1 MDGQGQR
8 GQVQAFPQIAAGL
21 RAAQQAV
28 QRRTSPQA
36 EAHDHERAGGVSGL
50 RGRGQGLQQPVFH
63 GIELFHSVKG
73 DDQTLPLHRPQRQE
87 LFLAGEITV
96 TGLGSDQQT
105 AARAAFIDV
114 ESLGVAG
121 IGDEGMA
128 GQDAAFMHMAQ
139 GPGIQPGGTQ
149 IVQRAGGVPVLRG
162 AAFHAA
168 MQHAQLE
175 AIRLRLTVEEVGQV
189 AGLPDAGM
197 ADAVDHG
204 QGGPVPVQ
212 HMLLGLRAE
221 DGHVVGPV
229 HGLQPRVQRVMVA
242 VGPEGGDAAG
252 LQAQAA
258 VAQGQL
264 GFDAVLFLIVD
275 VPGQDEEVRP
285 QLFAQVEQ
293 ASQGREGGFAQLR
306 LQGLPGIGTA
316 QAQEGGVQMQV
327 GGVDVSEA
335 VHGVSLAW
343 APPAEICFFR
353 QQDKL
358 RAWKRVRLTL
368 SKPVGMT
375 SVYTTG
381 GKNGANPLRH
391 PRDRAWPCHA
401 RADHRPPSGRT
412 RISVRG
418 Q

>member
-1 MDGQGQR
+1 MQALP
-8 GQVQAFPQIAAGL
+8 QVAAGL

-28 QRRTSPQA
+28 QRGASLQA
-36 EAHDHERAGGVSGL
+36 QAHDHERAGCVSAF
-50 RGRGQGLQQPVFH
+50 RDRGQGLQQPVLY
-63 GIELFHSVKG
+63 GVELFHGVQT
-73 DDQTLPLHRPQRQE
+73 DDRTLPLYRPQRQE
-87 LFLAGEITV
+87 LFPAGESTV
-96 TGLGSDQQT
+96 AGLGSDQQT

-114 ESLGVAG
+114 ESLGIAG

-128 GQDAAFMHMAQ
+128 RQNAAFVHMAQ
-139 GPGIQPGGTQ
+139 SPGIQTGGTQ

-175 AIRLRLTVEEVGQV
+175 AIRLRLAVEEEGQV

-204 QGGPVPVQ
+204 KGSPVPVQ
-212 HMLLGLRAE
+212 HMLFGLRAE

-242 VGPEGGDAAG
+242 VGPEDRDAAG
-252 LQAQAA
+252 LQAHTA

-275 VPGQDEEVRP
+275 VPGQDEKVRP
-285 QLFAQVEQ
+285 QALALVEQ
-293 ASQGREGGFAQLR
+293 ALQCREGGVAQLR
-306 LQGLPGIGTA
+306 LQGLSGIGTA

-327 GGVDVSEA
+327 GGMDVSEA

-358 RAWKRVRLTL
+358 RAWRRARLTL